1 MVLPLIRFQDVAD
14 ILIMSFLVYQLYRWF
29 RNTKTLQVLIGLG
42 SLGVLYV
49 VTKNLGLF
57 MTSWILQELGTV
69 FFILVIV
76 IFQTEIR
83 QALYRFSLFRNLF
96 GREDTGVSVD
106 FLQFSTT
113 VFTLAASRTG
123 ALIVFQ
129 RDEPLDEYL
138 LHGVPIDSIL
148 SGQIIATIF
157 QNGTPLHDGA
167 VLVRDGRVAQAS
179 SHLPLSTNPD
189 LPQHFGTRHRAAL
202 GLTERSDAV
211 VVVVSEERGTVSLV
225 RGGELEPIQTP
236 ELLAEALNGLLSR
249 TVRESGA
256 LSNGIRQT
264 FFADLRTKALVV
276 VLITAAWLMITG
288 RQGEI
293 ITVTAPLRFHNLP
306 ENLALIKSDPE
317 TVDLQLKVLSSL
329 IPTPKTSELVAD
341 LDLSTIKEGTTGITV
356 RNDDVK
362 LPLGVVVSA
371 VTPATV
377 KVTTD
382 LKVSRE
388 VPVKVRTVK
397 RIPGRRR
404 LLDIRVEPE
413 RVTVEGPQRE
423 VDRIESVQ
431 TEEVDLSG
439 ITQSTSLEK
448 KVTPP
453 GSLVRLLQ
461 GDKVRVSIEVSRK

>member
-1 MVLPLIRFQDVAD
+1 VLPLIRFQDIAD
-14 ILIMSFLVYQLYRWF
+14 IIIMSFLVYQLYRWF

-42 SLGVLYV
+42 SLGVLYL

-69 FFILVIV
+69 FVILVIV

-96 GREDTGVSVD
+96 GREETGDSVD

-113 VFTLAASRTG
+113 IFTLAASRTG

-138 LHGVPIDSIL
+138 LHGVPVDSLL

-167 VLVRDGRVAQAS
+167 VLVKEGRVAQAS

-202 GLTERSDAV
+202 GLTERSDAA
-211 VVVVSEERGTVSLV
+211 VVVVSEERGSVSLAM
-225 RGGELEPIQTP
+225 GGELETIATP
-236 ELLAEALNGLLSR
+236 ERLAETLNGLLSR
-249 TVRESGA
+249 TARESGT

-276 VLITAAWLMITG
+276 ILVTAGWLMITG

-306 ENLALIKSDPE
+306 ETLALIKSEPE
-317 TVDLQLKVLSSL
+317 EVDLQLKVLSSL
-329 IPTPKTSELVAD
+329 IPTPKTSDLVAD
-341 LDLSTIKEGTTGITV
+341 LDLSKIKEGTTSITV
-356 RNDDVK
+356 RNDDVT

-371 VTPATV
+371 VTPSTV

-382 LKVSRE
+382 RKVSRD
-388 VPVKVRTVK
+388 VPVKVMTQK
-397 RIPGRRR
+397 KLPGRRR
-404 LLDIRVEPE
+404 LLDIRVEPGT
-413 RVTVEGPQRE
+413 VTMEGPE
-423 VDRIESVQ
+423 RIVNRIDEVQ
-431 TEEVDLSG
+431 TEEVDLSV
-439 ITQSTSLEK
+439 IEQSTTLEK
-448 KVTPP
+448 KIVPP
-453 GSLVRLLQ
+453 DPSVRLLHVE
-461 GDKVRVSIEVSRK
+461 KVRVGIAVSRR

>member
-1 MVLPLIRFQDVAD
+1 MFPLIRIQDIAD

-42 SLGVLYV
+42 SLAGLYV

-69 FFILVIV
+69 FFIVVIV

-96 GREDTGVSVD
+96 GRETAEAPLD

-113 VFTLAASRTG
+113 IFSLAASRTG

-129 RDEPLDEYL
+129 QDEPLDEYL
-138 LHGVPIDSIL
+138 LHGVPLDSLL
-148 SGQIIATIF
+148 SGQLVTTIF

-167 VLVRDGRVAQAS
+167 VLIREGRVALAS

-189 LPQHFGTRHRAAL
+189 LPQHYGTRHRAAI

-211 VVVVSEERGTVSLV
+211 VVVVSEERGAVSLV
-225 RGGELEPIQTP
+225 KGGELETVATP
-236 ELLAEALNGLLSR
+236 ELLAERLNGLMSR
-249 TVRESGA
+249 KAQNSGVIG
-256 LSNGIRQT
+256 NGLRQT
-264 FFADLRTKALVV
+264 LFADLRTKALVV
-276 VLITAAWLMITG
+276 LLITATWLMITG

-293 ITVTAPLRFHNLP
+293 ITVTAPIRFHNLP
-306 ENLALIKSDPE
+306 ENLALIRSDPE

-341 LDLSTIKEGTTGITV
+341 LDLSAIKEGTSGITV

-371 VTPATV
+371 IDPSTV
-377 KVTTD
+377 KVTAD
-382 LKVSRE
+382 RKIRRDI
-388 VPVKVRTVK
+388 PVKVKATK
-397 RIPGRRR
+397 RLPGRRR
-404 LLDIRVEPE
+404 LLSLRVEPE
-413 RVTVEGPQRE
+413 YLPVEGPQRV
-423 VDRIESVQ
+423 VDRIDLLQ
-431 TEEVDLSG
+431 TEPVDLSE
-439 ITQSTSLEK
+439 IMQSGTFEK
-448 KVTPP
+448 KVISPDP
-453 GSLVRLLQ
+453 SVKFEGS
-461 GDKVRVSIEVSRK
+461 DKVSLTVEMSRK

>member
-1 MVLPLIRFQDVAD
+1 MLSLIRFQDIAD

-96 GREDTGVSVD
+96 GREDTGTSVD
-106 FLQFSTT
+106 YLQFSTT
-113 VFTLAASRTG
+113 VFALAASRTG

-129 RDEPLDEYL
+129 RGEPLDEYL
-138 LHGVPIDSIL
+138 LHGVPIDSLL
-148 SGQIIATIF
+148 SGQLIATIF

-167 VLVRDGRVAQAS
+167 VLVKDGRVAQAS
-179 SHLPLSTNPD
+179 SHLPLSTTPD

-211 VVVVSEERGTVSLV
+211 VVVVSEERGAVSLV
-225 RGGELEPIQTP
+225 SSGEMESIQTP
-236 ELLAEALNGLLSR
+236 ELLTEALNGLLSR
-249 TVRESGA
+249 ATGDSGV
-256 LSNGIRQT
+256 LGNGIRQT

-276 VLITAAWLMITG
+276 VLITVAWLMITG

-306 ENLALIKSDPE
+306 EDLTLIKSDPE
-317 TVDLQLKVLSSL
+317 AVDLQLKILSSL
-329 IPTPKTSELVAD
+329 IPMPKTSELVAD
-341 LDLSTIKEGTTGITV
+341 LDLATVKEGTTGIIV

-371 VTPATV
+371 VSPATV

-382 LKVSRE
+382 RKVSRD
-388 VPVKVRTVK
+388 VPVKVKTVK
-397 RIPGRRR
+397 RMPGRRR
-404 LLDIRVEPE
+404 LLSILVEPDS
-413 RVTVEGPQRE
+413 VTVEGPQRE

-439 ITQSTSLEK
+439 IVQSTTLEK

-453 GSLVRLLQ
+453 SSSVRILH
-461 GDKVRVSIEVSRK
+461 GDKVRVSVEVSRK

>member
-1 MVLPLIRFQDVAD
+1 MFPLVRLQDIAD

-42 SLGVLYV
+42 SLALLYV

-76 IFQTEIR
+76 IFQSEIR

-96 GREDTGVSVD
+96 GREETGTPVD

-113 VFTLAASRTG
+113 VFTLAAARTG

-129 RDEPLDEYL
+129 REEPLDEYL
-138 LHGVPIDSIL
+138 LHGVPVDSAL
-148 SGQIIATIF
+148 SGQLIATIF

-167 VLVRDGRVAQAS
+167 VLIRDGRLAQAS
-179 SHLPLSTNPD
+179 SHLPLSTSSD
-189 LPQHFGTRHRAAL
+189 LPQHYGTRHRAAL

-225 RGGELEPIQTP
+225 RGGELETVPTP
-236 ELLAEALNGLLSR
+236 ELLAESLNGLLSR
-249 TVRESGA
+249 TVQKAGA
-256 LSNGIRQT
+256 LGDGLRQT
-264 FFADLRTKALVV
+264 LFADLRTKLLVV

-293 ITVTAPLRFHNLP
+293 ITETATLRFHGLP
-306 ENLALIKSDPE
+306 ENLAFIRSEPDS
-317 TVDLQLKVLSSL
+317 VDIQLKVLSSL
-329 IPTPKTSELVAD
+329 IPAPKSSELVAD
-341 LDLSTIKEGTTGITV
+341 LDLSSLKEGTTTITV

-371 VTPATV
+371 IEPPTVRVTADR
-377 KVTTD
+377 KI
-382 LKVSRE
+382 SRE
-388 VPVKVRTVK
+388 IPVRVRTDK
-397 RIPGRRR
+397 RLPGRRR
-404 LLDIRVEPE
+404 LRSLLVNPARIV
-413 RVTVEGPQRE
+413 VVGPQRV
-423 VDRIESVQ
+423 VDRLEAVQ
-431 TEEVDLSG
+431 TEAVDLSTV
-439 ITQSTSLEK
+439 TQSGTVEK
-448 KVTPP
+448 KVLSPDP
-453 GSLVRLLQ
+453 SIRFVG
-461 GDKVRVSIEVSRK
+461 GDTVHLTLEVARK

>member
-1 MVLPLIRFQDVAD
+1 MLPLIRFQDIAD

-96 GREDTGVSVD
+96 GREDTGTKVD

-138 LHGVPIDSIL
+138 LHGVPIDSVL
-148 SGQIIATIF
+148 SGQLIATIF

-167 VLVRDGRVAQAS
+167 VLVKDGRVAQAS

-189 LPQHFGTRHRAAL
+189 LPQHYGTRHRAAL

-211 VVVVSEERGTVSLV
+211 VVVVSEERGAVSLV
-225 RGGELEPIQTP
+225 RAGEMVSIQTP
-236 ELLAEALNGLLSR
+236 ELLAEALNGLLAQAA
-249 TVRESGA
+249 RESGV
-256 LSNGIRQT
+256 LGNGIRQT
-264 FFADLRTKALVV
+264 VFADLRTKALVI

-317 TVDLQLKVLSSL
+317 SVDLQLKVLSSL
-329 IPTPKTSELVAD
+329 IPTPKTTDLVAD
-341 LDLSTIKEGTTGITV
+341 LDLSSIKEGTTGITI

-382 LKVSRE
+382 RKISRD
-388 VPVKVRTVK
+388 VPVKVMTVK
-397 RIPGRRR
+397 RLPGRRR
-404 LLDIRVEPE
+404 LLEIRVEPE
-413 RVTVEGPQRE
+413 SVTVEGPQRVIDR
-423 VDRIESVQ
+423 VDAVQ

-439 ITQSTSLEK
+439 IMESTTLEK
-448 KVTPP
+448 KVIPP
-453 GSLVRLLQ
+453 GSSVRLLH
-461 GDKVRVSIEVSRK
+461 GDKVRVSIDVSRK

>member
-1 MVLPLIRFQDVAD
+1 MLPLIRFQDIAD

-29 RNTKTLQVLIGLG
+29 KNTKTLQVLIGLG

-76 IFQTEIR
+76 IFQGEIR

-96 GREDTGVSVD
+96 GREERGTPVD
-106 FLQFSTT
+106 FLQLSTT

-138 LHGVPIDSIL
+138 LHGVPVDSLL
-148 SGQIIATIF
+148 SGQLIATIF

-167 VLVRDGRVAQAS
+167 ILVRDGRVAQAS
-179 SHLPLSTNPD
+179 SHLPLSTSPD
-189 LPQHFGTRHRAAL
+189 LPQQFGTRHRAAL

-211 VVVVSEERGTVSLV
+211 VVVVSEERGAVSLF
-225 RGGELEPIQTP
+225 RGGEMTPIPTP
-236 ELLAEALNGLLSR
+236 ELLAEALNGLLSH
-249 TVRESGA
+249 TARESGT
-256 LSNGIRQT
+256 LGNGFRQT
-264 FFADLRTKALVV
+264 LFADLRAKTLVLL
-276 VLITAAWLMITG
+276 LITAAWIMITG

-293 ITVTAPLRFHNLP
+293 ITVTTPLRFHNLP
-306 ENLALIKSDPE
+306 ENLSLIKSDPE
-317 TVDLQLKVLSSL
+317 AVDLQLKVLSSL
-329 IPTPKTSELVAD
+329 IPTPKSSDLVAD
-341 LDLSTIKEGTTGITV
+341 LDLSAIKEGSTIITV
-356 RNDDVK
+356 KNDDVK

-377 KVTTD
+377 KVVTD
-382 LKVSRE
+382 RKVSRDF
-388 VPVKVRTVK
+388 PVTVK
-397 RIPGRRR
+397 TLKRLPGRRR
-404 LLDIRVEPE
+404 LLGVRAEPE
-413 RVTVEGPQRE
+413 SVTVEGPQRL
-423 VDRIESVQ
+423 VDRIESIQ

-439 ITQSTSLEK
+439 ITQSVTLEK
-448 KVTPP
+448 KLISP
-453 GSLVRLLQ
+453 GPSIRLLR
-461 GDKVRVSIEVSRK
+461 GDKVRIGIELSRK

>member
-1 MVLPLIRFQDVAD
+1 MFPLLRIQDIAD

-42 SLGVLYV
+42 SVAALYV

-96 GREDTGVSVD
+96 GREDTGSSVD

-113 VFTLAASRTG
+113 VFTLAGARTG

-138 LHGVPIDSIL
+138 LHGVPMDSLL
-148 SGQIIATIF
+148 SGQLLSTIF

-167 VLVRDGRVAQAS
+167 VLIKEGRVAQAS
-179 SHLPLSTNPD
+179 SHLPLSTNSD
-189 LPQHFGTRHRAAL
+189 IPQHYGTRHRAAL

-211 VVVVSEERGTVSLV
+211 VVVVSEERGAVSLV
-225 RGGELEPIQTP
+225 KGGELEQIRTP
-236 ELLAEALNGLLSR
+236 ELLAEALHGLISP
-249 TVRESGA
+249 TVQKSGA
-256 LSNGIRQT
+256 LGNGIRQT

-276 VLITAAWLMITG
+276 VLITSAWLMITG

-306 ENLALIKSDPE
+306 EKLVLIKNDPE
-317 TVDLQLKVLSSL
+317 AVDLQLKVLSSL
-329 IPTPKTSELVAD
+329 IPTPKSSELVAD
-341 LDLSTIKEGTTGITV
+341 LDLSTIKEGTTAIAV
-356 RNDDVK
+356 RNGDVK
-362 LPLGVVVSA
+362 LPLGVVLSA
-371 VTPATV
+371 VTPTTINVTADRKVSRDIPV
-377 KVTTD
+377 KVTTTKN
-382 LKVSRE
+382 L
-388 VPVKVRTVK
+388 
-397 RIPGRRR
+397 PGRRR
-404 LLDIRVEPE
+404 LRLLRAQPE
-413 RVTVEGPQRE
+413 SMTVEGPQRV
-423 VDRIESVQ
+423 VDRIDALQ
-431 TEEVDLSG
+431 TESVDLSG
-439 ITQSTSLEK
+439 ITQNSTLEK
-448 KVTPP
+448 KVNSPDP
-453 GSLVRLLQ
+453 SVRIVQ
-461 GDKVRVSIEVSRK
+461 GDKVSVTLEVSRK